1 MASRVV
7 LSGVDELI
15 AELQRLPAHLRDE
28 GNGIL
33 AASARRTRDLVSGAY
48 KVITGTLAG
57 SVKIVGVSSSSPYRL
72 RARVESQAPYA
83 RFYEFGTARQPSRPT
98 FVPIAQ
104 REQTSAMKKIVAL
117 VRSTGLEVTGD
128 RGR

>member
-1 MASRVV
+1 MASR
-7 LSGVDELI
+7 LELRGVDELI
-15 AELQRLPAHLRDE
+15 RELDRLPKDLRDK

-33 AASARRTRDLVSGAY
+33 EAATRRTRDLASGAY
-48 KVITGTLAG
+48 KIITGTLAG
-57 SVKIVGVSSSSPYRL
+57 SVKIVGVSSASPYRL
-72 RARVESQAPYA
+72 RTRVESQAPYA

-104 REQTSAMKKIVAL
+104 REQTAAMQKIVEL

-128 RGR
+128 RGQ